1 MWFIASM
8 QVVLDLLELD
18 IGEYNLGQTSL
29 YDEMVSLAAE
39 FDGLVTDID
48 GDGKGRNVA
57 DKWRLGQIR
66 VDKSLW
72 LS

>member
-8 QVVLDLLELD
+8 QVALDLLELD